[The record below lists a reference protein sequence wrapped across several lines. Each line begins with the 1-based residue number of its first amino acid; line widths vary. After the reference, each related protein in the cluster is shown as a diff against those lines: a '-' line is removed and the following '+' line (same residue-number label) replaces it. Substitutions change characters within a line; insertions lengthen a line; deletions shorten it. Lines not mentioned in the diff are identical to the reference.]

1 MQGTTDGEVRFRVRY
16 AETDQMGVVYHANY
30 LVWCE
35 IGRTE
40 LMRHLGFAYADVEAA
55 GIRLAVAEASLR
67 YGQAARYDDAILV
80 RTRVAAAQSRTITF
94 AYEVLREAYGGGNP
108 AALVAPQRLAT
119 ATTKLIAIDSR
130 GTTCRLPDNLLEIFR
145 DHASPD

>member
-1 MQGTTDGEVRFRVRY
+1 MRDVAEGTITFRVRY

-40 LMRHLGFAYADVEAA
+40 LMRELGFAYAAVEAG
-55 GIRLAVAEASLR
+55 GIRLAVAEAYVR

-94 AYEVLREAYGGGNP
+94 AYEIFRDGSTPVL
-108 AALVAPQRLAT
+108 LAT
-119 ATTKLIAIDSR
+119 ATTKLIAIDGR
-130 GTTCRLPDNLLEIFR
+130 GTPRRLPEDLLERFR
-145 DHASPD
+145 DNASPD